1 MQLTPNY
8 KLKKPEGADPVD
20 ILDLNDNA
28 DIIDAEF
35 KKRPVASG
43 GDVSEMTVKTLETIT
58 TEFPVPVAGE
68 STKTFL
74 GKVKKF
80 FEDTKNWMTGVCLI
94 GQIVN
99 NCVTNNDKL
108 PLSAAQGKVLMD
120 LYTVLNTK
128 ILELKSYTNEIKY
141 RSYQTVIPIQESW
154 IDGNIC
160 NIPFD
165 ITTALMT
172 DKPYIFYVL
181 PCSVIGHQV
190 RYDYDLSTSTVAIVS
205 IEFGAQLIA
214 GNNVRFGIFIAGI

>member
-1 MQLTPNY
+1 M
-8 KLKKPEGADPVD
+8 KPACWEAC
-20 ILDLNDNA
+20 
-28 DIIDAEF
+28 
-35 KKRPVASG
+35 
-43 GDVSEMTVKTLETIT
+43 
-58 TEFPVPVAGE
+58 
-68 STKTFL
+68 FL
-74 GKVKKF
+74 YPSPSV
-80 FEDTKNWMTGVCLI
+80 EHS
-94 GQIVN
+94 N
-99 NCVTNNDKL
+99 NCL
-108 PLSAAQGKVLMD
+108 LLLCRLFLEPSGH
-120 LYTVLNTK
+120 YTK

>member
-43 GDVSEMTVKTLETIT
+43 GDISEMTVKTLETIT

-74 GKVKKF
+74 CKVKKF

-99 NCVTNNDKL
+99 NCGTNNDKL

-128 ILELKSYTNEIKY
+128 IADTSGIA
-141 RSYQTVIPIQESW
+141 
-154 IDGNIC
+154 
-160 NIPFD
+160 
-165 ITTALMT
+165 TTANAKIELDGPIKT
-172 DKPYIFYVL
+172 IAYGSDKNNWAFQQQFPDGVILSLGISETEIFYDY
-181 PCSVIGHQV
+181 
-190 RYDYDLSTSTVAIVS
+190 YDGKTWT
-205 IEFGAQLIA
+205 
-214 GNNVRFGIFIAGI
+214 RKWTR

>member
-1 MQLTPNY
+1 M
-8 KLKKPEGADPVD
+8 KPACWETCFLYPY
-20 ILDLNDNA
+20 
-28 DIIDAEF
+28 
-35 KKRPVASG
+35 P
-43 GDVSEMTVKTLETIT
+43 TVEH
-58 TEFPVPVAGE
+58 
-68 STKTFL
+68 S
-74 GKVKKF
+74 
-80 FEDTKNWMTGVCLI
+80 
-94 GQIVN
+94 N
-99 NCVTNNDKL
+99 NCL
-108 PLSAAQGKVLMD
+108 LLLCVLF
-120 LYTVLNTK
+120 LKPSGHYTK

>member
-43 GDVSEMTVKTLETIT
+43 GDISEMTVKTLETIT

-128 ILELKSYTNEIKY
+128 IADTSGIANTANAKIELDGPIKTIAY
-141 RSYQTVIPIQESW
+141 GSDKNKWAFQQQFPDGVILSLGISE
-154 IDGNIC
+154 
-160 NIPFD
+160 
-165 ITTALMT
+165 TE
-172 DKPYIFYVL
+172 IFYDY
-181 PCSVIGHQV
+181 
-190 RYDYDLSTSTVAIVS
+190 YDGKTWT
-205 IEFGAQLIA
+205 
-214 GNNVRFGIFIAGI
+214 RKWTR

>member
-1 MQLTPNY
+1 MANFEIDEDQAALIRELR
-8 KLKKPEGADPVD
+8 KLETSDPVHA
-20 ILDLNDNA
+20 NVYNA
-28 DIIDAEF
+28 
-35 KKRPVASG
+35 
-43 GDVSEMTVKTLETIT
+43 L
-58 TEFPVPVAGE
+58 
-68 STKTFL
+68 
-74 GKVKKF
+74 
-80 FEDTKNWMTGVCLI
+80 FEKLI
-94 GQIVN
+94 
-99 NCVTNNDKL
+99 NNDAFLERLANKMVEKSML
-108 PLSAAQGKVLMD
+108 CHVLDSVNAQQVLAADVGPKITAITNELKENVS
-120 LYTVLNTK
+120 VLNTK

>member
-1 MQLTPNY
+1 MAVRENLPIPADPDFSAEIGGLNQDDPVHYAQMNAILTRLLTNDVFLE
-8 KLKKPEGADPVD
+8 KLASKMVEKTLIAHVLDSTNTSMVLGADQAPALTALLDTERERITKLNSD
-20 ILDLNDNA
+20 I
-28 DIIDAEF
+28 
-35 KKRPVASG
+35 
-43 GDVSEMTVKTLETIT
+43 
-58 TEFPVPVAGE
+58 
-68 STKTFL
+68 
-74 GKVKKF
+74 
-80 FEDTKNWMTGVCLI
+80 
-94 GQIVN
+94 
-99 NCVTNNDKL
+99 
-108 PLSAAQGKVLMD
+108 
-120 LYTVLNTK
+120 TVLNTNL
-128 ILELKSYTNEIKY
+128 LELKSYTNEIKY

>member
-1 MQLTPNY
+1 MILWYFNH
-8 KLKKPEGADPVD
+8 KAGGAY
-20 ILDLNDNA
+20 
-28 DIIDAEF
+28 
-35 KKRPVASG
+35 RP
-43 GDVSEMTVKTLETIT
+43 DCFTVR
-58 TEFPVPVAGE
+58 
-68 STKTFL
+68 
-74 GKVKKF
+74 
-80 FEDTKNWMTGVCLI
+80 
-94 GQIVN
+94 
-99 NCVTNNDKL
+99 
-108 PLSAAQGKVLMD
+108 
-120 LYTVLNTK
+120 NTK

>member
-1 MQLTPNY
+1 MSPFSQPVMRPCLTI
-8 KLKKPEGADPVD
+8 VD
-20 ILDLNDNA
+20 
-28 DIIDAEF
+28 
-35 KKRPVASG
+35 SG
-43 GDVSEMTVKTLETIT
+43 SPLTISVFTAVICFTVISK
-58 TEFPVPVAGE
+58 
-68 STKTFL
+68 STKHVPLRTL
-74 GKVKKF
+74 YTTVPALTQS
-80 FEDTKNWMTGVCLI
+80 ELMTASPEYASTI
-94 GQIVN
+94 PWS
-99 NCVTNNDKL
+99 DKL
-108 PLSAAQGKVLMD
+108 VLNTVIKMQKNEFC
-120 LYTVLNTK
+120 LNFYTNGRNTK

>member
-1 MQLTPNY
+1 MANFEIDEDQAALIRELR
-8 KLKKPEGADPVD
+8 KLETSDPVHA
-20 ILDLNDNA
+20 NVYNA
-28 DIIDAEF
+28 
-35 KKRPVASG
+35 
-43 GDVSEMTVKTLETIT
+43 L
-58 TEFPVPVAGE
+58 
-68 STKTFL
+68 
-74 GKVKKF
+74 
-80 FEDTKNWMTGVCLI
+80 FEKLI
-94 GQIVN
+94 
-99 NCVTNNDKL
+99 NNDAFLERLANKMVEKSML
-108 PLSAAQGKVLMD
+108 CHVLDSVNAQQVLAADVGPKITAITNGLKEDVNG
-120 LYTVLNTK
+120 LNTK

>member
-20 ILDLNDNA
+20 IQDFNDNA
-28 DIIDAEF
+28 DLIDAVL
-35 KKRPVASG
+35 KKKAESSG
-43 GDVSEMTVKTLETIT
+43 GDISEMTVKTLDAIT

-68 STKTFL
+68 KPKTFL

-99 NCVTNNDKL
+99 NCVTNNAKL

-128 ILELKSYTNEIKY
+128 ITDTSRTANTANAKIELNGPLKIIAYGSDENKWAL
-141 RSYQTVIPIQESW
+141 QQQFPDGVILSLGISE
-154 IDGNIC
+154 
-160 NIPFD
+160 
-165 ITTALMT
+165 TE
-172 DKPYIFYVL
+172 IFYDYYD
-181 PCSVIGHQV
+181 GAKWV
-190 RYDYDLSTSTVAIVS
+190 RKWT
-205 IEFGAQLIA
+205 
-214 GNNVRFGIFIAGI
+214 R

>member
-1 MQLTPNY
+1 MNVIPGMRFGALTTKWSWKNHNFRRIWKCTCECGGY
-8 KLKKPEGADPVD
+8 CYVKE
-20 ILDLNDNA
+20 
-28 DIIDAEF
+28 DALINGI
-35 KKRPVASG
+35 VT
-43 GDVSEMTVKTLETIT
+43 DC
-58 TEFPVPVAGE
+58 
-68 STKTFL
+68 
-74 GKVKKF
+74 GKC
-80 FEDTKNWMTGVCLI
+80 EENIATYEPQCLI
-94 GQIVN
+94 NAMGYEAGQILV
-99 NCVTNNDKL
+99 L
-108 PLSAAQGKVLMD
+108 PFLLLS
-120 LYTVLNTK
+120 VLNTK

>member
-1 MQLTPNY
+1 M
-8 KLKKPEGADPVD
+8 KPACWEACFLYPS
-20 ILDLNDNA
+20 
-28 DIIDAEF
+28 
-35 KKRPVASG
+35 P
-43 GDVSEMTVKTLETIT
+43 TVEH
-58 TEFPVPVAGE
+58 
-68 STKTFL
+68 S
-74 GKVKKF
+74 
-80 FEDTKNWMTGVCLI
+80 
-94 GQIVN
+94 N
-99 NCVTNNDKL
+99 NCL
-108 PLSAAQGKVLMD
+108 LLLCRLFLEPSGH
-120 LYTVLNTK
+120 YTK

>member
-1 MQLTPNY
+1 MAVRENLPIPADPDFSAEIGGLNQDDPVHYAQMNAILTRLLTNDVFLE
-8 KLKKPEGADPVD
+8 KLASKMVEKTLIAHVLDSTNTSMVLGADQAPALTALLDTERERITKLNSD
-20 ILDLNDNA
+20 I
-28 DIIDAEF
+28 
-35 KKRPVASG
+35 
-43 GDVSEMTVKTLETIT
+43 
-58 TEFPVPVAGE
+58 
-68 STKTFL
+68 
-74 GKVKKF
+74 
-80 FEDTKNWMTGVCLI
+80 
-94 GQIVN
+94 
-99 NCVTNNDKL
+99 
-108 PLSAAQGKVLMD
+108 
-120 LYTVLNTK
+120 TVLNTK

>member
-1 MQLTPNY
+1 MANFEINEEQAALIRELR
-8 KLKKPEGADPVD
+8 KLETSDPVHAD
-20 ILDLNDNA
+20 VYNA
-28 DIIDAEF
+28 LF
-35 KKRPVASG
+35 
-43 GDVSEMTVKTLETIT
+43 
-58 TEFPVPVAGE
+58 
-68 STKTFL
+68 
-74 GKVKKF
+74 GK
-80 FEDTKNWMTGVCLI
+80 LI
-94 GQIVN
+94 
-99 NCVTNNDKL
+99 NNDAFLERLANKMVEKSML
-108 PLSAAQGKVLMD
+108 CHVLDSVNAQQVLAADVGPKITAITNELKENVS
-120 LYTVLNTK
+120 VLNTK

>member
-1 MQLTPNY
+1 MANFEIDEDQAALIRELR
-8 KLKKPEGADPVD
+8 KLETSDPVHA
-20 ILDLNDNA
+20 NVYNA
-28 DIIDAEF
+28 
-35 KKRPVASG
+35 
-43 GDVSEMTVKTLETIT
+43 L
-58 TEFPVPVAGE
+58 
-68 STKTFL
+68 
-74 GKVKKF
+74 
-80 FEDTKNWMTGVCLI
+80 FEKLI
-94 GQIVN
+94 
-99 NCVTNNDKL
+99 NNDAFLERLANKMIEKSML
-108 PLSAAQGKVLMD
+108 CHVLDSVNAQQVLAADVGPKITAITNELKENVS
-120 LYTVLNTK
+120 VLNTK

-165 ITTALMT
+165 ITTALMP

>member
-1 MQLTPNY
+1 M
-8 KLKKPEGADPVD
+8 KPACWEACFLYPS
-20 ILDLNDNA
+20 
-28 DIIDAEF
+28 
-35 KKRPVASG
+35 P
-43 GDVSEMTVKTLETIT
+43 TVEH
-58 TEFPVPVAGE
+58 
-68 STKTFL
+68 S
-74 GKVKKF
+74 
-80 FEDTKNWMTGVCLI
+80 
-94 GQIVN
+94 N
-99 NCVTNNDKL
+99 NCL
-108 PLSAAQGKVLMD
+108 LLLCRLFLEPSGH
-120 LYTVLNTK
+120 YTK

-141 RSYQTVIPIQESW
+141 RSYQTIIPIQESW

-172 DKPYIFYVL
+172 DKPYIFYAL

>member
-1 MQLTPNY
+1 MNVIPGMRFGALTTKWSWKNHNFRRIWKCICECGGY
-8 KLKKPEGADPVD
+8 CYVKE
-20 ILDLNDNA
+20 
-28 DIIDAEF
+28 DALINGI
-35 KKRPVASG
+35 VT
-43 GDVSEMTVKTLETIT
+43 DC
-58 TEFPVPVAGE
+58 
-68 STKTFL
+68 
-74 GKVKKF
+74 GKC
-80 FEDTKNWMTGVCLI
+80 EENIATYEPQCLI
-94 GQIVN
+94 NAMGYEAGQILV
-99 NCVTNNDKL
+99 L
-108 PLSAAQGKVLMD
+108 PFLLLS
-120 LYTVLNTK
+120 VLNTNL
-128 ILELKSYTNEIKY
+128 LELKSYTNEIKY

>member
-1 MQLTPNY
+1 M
-8 KLKKPEGADPVD
+8 KPACWEACFLYPS
-20 ILDLNDNA
+20 
-28 DIIDAEF
+28 
-35 KKRPVASG
+35 P
-43 GDVSEMTVKTLETIT
+43 TVEH
-58 TEFPVPVAGE
+58 
-68 STKTFL
+68 S
-74 GKVKKF
+74 
-80 FEDTKNWMTGVCLI
+80 
-94 GQIVN
+94 N
-99 NCVTNNDKL
+99 NCL
-108 PLSAAQGKVLMD
+108 LLLCRLFLEPSGH
-120 LYTVLNTK
+120 YTK

-141 RSYQTVIPIQESW
+141 RSYQTIIPIQESW

>member
-1 MQLTPNY
+1 MSYSTG
-8 KLKKPEGADPVD
+8 KERESGCRRVD
-20 ILDLNDNA
+20 CTGQG
-28 DIIDAEF
+28 
-35 KKRPVASG
+35 KRPRPPCQEGSQHVEKRHHMINVDG
-43 GDVSEMTVKTLETIT
+43 GAMMAPDSE
-58 TEFPVPVAGE
+58 F
-68 STKTFL
+68 
-74 GKVKKF
+74 GKGF
-80 FEDTKNWMTGVCLI
+80 
-94 GQIVN
+94 
-99 NCVTNNDKL
+99 
-108 PLSAAQGKVLMD
+108 
-120 LYTVLNTK
+120 TVLNTK

-154 IDGNIC
+154 NDGNIC